1 MTYRIRST
9 FFAIAGALCAPVMSH
24 AATLFSDNFAAS
36 SSSAWTVNS
45 APTANA
51 AQQSA
56 TFGFD
61 YSAFGIPAAPGG
73 SDTIGLRLRAN
84 VPGSAAAPVTTRP
97 AGTTSG
103 LSVSPTGQNFGTNYK
118 LTFYAW
124 SNFFGSPNAAALAD
138 NVNSQGGTM
147 NMLAAVGTSGTVPMV
162 LGNPGAIAGS
172 TIDGVAFAATNDA
185 GIGSDYRAFAATGTA
200 VAAGP
205 TYAAGTSD
213 SNNAFYTALFPAVA
227 APTIQKSLSTAEF
240 DDGADVLTGDTIN
253 TQNGLTAPG
262 AFGMA
267 WHKVEITKLFGT
279 VTWAVNGTTV
289 ATVDASALSLGGANV
304 ALGQSDVNG
313 STARHPAL
321 AFTVF
326 DNLTVESIVP
336 EPATGT
342 LSVIGMAM
350 ASLLARRKR

>member
-9 FFAIAGALCAPVMSH
+9 FFAIAGALCAPVLSH
-24 AATLFSDNFAAS
+24 AATLFSDNFNTDTSA
-36 SSSAWTVNS
+36 AWTTNV
-45 APTANA
+45 APAANA
-51 AQQSA
+51 SLQQAQFA
-56 TFGFD
+56 YD
-61 YSAFGIPAAPGG
+61 YSAFGIPAAPG
-73 SDTIGLRLRAN
+73 SADTLGLRLRAN
-84 VPGSAAAPVTTRP
+84 IPGGAAAPVTTRP
-97 AGTTSG
+97 TGVTSG

-124 SNFFGSPNAAALAD
+124 SNFFGAANATGLGD

-147 NMLAAVGTSGTVPMV
+147 NMLAAVGTSGSAAMV
-162 LGNPGAIAGS
+162 VGNPGAVTGAA
-172 TIDGVAFAATNDA
+172 IDGVAFATTNDG

-213 SNNAFYTALFPAVA
+213 SNNALYTGLFPAVA
-227 APTIQKSLSTAEF
+227 APAVQKTLSTAEF
-240 DDGADVLTGDTIN
+240 DDGADVGTGDTIN
-253 TQNGLTAPG
+253 TQNGTTAPG

-279 VTWAVNGTTV
+279 VTWAIDGTLI
-289 ATVDASALSLGGANV
+289 ATVDASALSLGGANI
-304 ALGQSDVNG
+304 ALGQSDVNS

-326 DNLTVESIVP
+326 DNLTVESVVP

-350 ASLLARRKR
+350 AGLLARRKR